1 VTILF
6 ITWVLGLVVMC
17 TLLCCRKNAIEV
29 PRNYILLGVFTLCM
43 AYMVGM
49 VASTYDANV
58 VVMAAISTFAITLA
72 ITVYAMTTKR
82 DFTWLGSM
90 IWVFSTMFF
99 LFFIF
104 WWFAFFTS
112 PVMWIVYNLFG
123 VLIYSVY
130 LIYDTQLVAG
140 GKRYELSMDDYV
152 IAALIVYLDIIMIF
166 LYLLQ
171 MLGGSQ

>member
-1 VTILF
+1 
-6 ITWVLGLVVMC
+6 MC

-104 WWFAFFTS
+104 WSTAPNHWGGRY
-112 PVMWIVYNLFG
+112 PGMWIVYNLFG